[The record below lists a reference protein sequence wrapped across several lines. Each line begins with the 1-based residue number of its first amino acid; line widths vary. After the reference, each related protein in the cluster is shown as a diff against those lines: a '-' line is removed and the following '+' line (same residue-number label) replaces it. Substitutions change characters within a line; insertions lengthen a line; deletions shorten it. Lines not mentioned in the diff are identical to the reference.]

1 MNNTM
6 SLKETDKM
14 QRPAITIC
22 HANMKGTG
30 TALRLELHPARTD
43 SDGSILAKI
52 AQQSSTTPASF
63 DWDNAILVRFDLLE
77 LAKILQVF
85 RVQYESINDGKGFY
99 HRTINGFTVVRLYH
113 RIEPIG
119 GYVLDVSH
127 KSNDGDTVRLIF
139 SMTYD
144 EAFAL
149 AEAIDHAMIYVAF
162 GVPFAE

>member
-1 MNNTM
+1 M
-6 SLKETDKM
+6 K
-14 QRPAITIC
+14 RPAITIC
-22 HANMKGTG
+22 HANARGTG
-30 TALRLELHPARTD
+30 TALRLELHPANTD
-43 SDGSILAKI
+43 SDGSILATI
-52 AQQSSTTPASF
+52 APQNVIKPVATF
-63 DWDNAILVRFDLLE
+63 DWNNSISVSLCLMD

-85 RVQYESINDGKGFY
+85 RGNYESIDDGKGLY

-119 GYVLDVSH
+119 GYVLDVAH
-127 KSNDGDTVRLIF
+127 KPNDGETVRLVF

-149 AEAIDHAMIYVAF
+149 AEAIDHAMLYVAF

>member
-1 MNNTM
+1 M
-6 SLKETDKM
+6 K
-14 QRPAITIC
+14 RPAITIC
-22 HANMKGTG
+22 HANARGTG

-43 SDGSILAKI
+43 SDGSILATI
-52 AQQSSTTPASF
+52 APQNAIKPVASF
-63 DWDNAILVRFDLLE
+63 YWNNSISVRLCLMD

-85 RVQYESINDGKGFY
+85 RGNYESIDDGRGLY

-119 GYVLDVSH
+119 GYVLDVAH
-127 KSNDGDTVRLIF
+127 KPNDGETVRLVF
-139 SMTYD
+139 LMTYD

-149 AEAIDHAMIYVAF
+149 TEAIDHAMIYVAF

>member
-1 MNNTM
+1 M
-6 SLKETDKM
+6 K
-14 QRPAITIC
+14 RPAITIC
-22 HANMKGTG
+22 HANARGTG

-43 SDGSILAKI
+43 SDGSILATI
-52 AQQSSTTPASF
+52 AQQSSITPASF
-63 DWDNAILVRFDLLE
+63 DWDNAIPVSFDLLD

-85 RVQYESINDGKGFY
+85 RGNYESIDDGKGLY

-127 KSNDGDTVRLIF
+127 KSNDGEPVRLIF

-149 AEAIDHAMIYVAF
+149 AEAIDHAMLYVAF
-162 GVPFAE
+162 GVPFTE

>member
-1 MNNTM
+1 M
-6 SLKETDKM
+6 K
-14 QRPAITIC
+14 RPATTIC

-43 SDGSILAKI
+43 SDGSII
-52 AQQSSTTPASF
+52 AMIAPQNAMKPVASF
-63 DWDNAILVRFDLLE
+63 DWNNSISVRLGLLD

-85 RVQYESINDGKGFY
+85 RGQYESIDEGKGLY
-99 HRTINGFTVVRLYH
+99 YRTINGFTVVRLYH

-119 GYVLDVSH
+119 GYVLDVSN

-162 GVPFAE
+162 GVPVAD

>member
-1 MNNTM
+1 M
-6 SLKETDKM
+6 K
-14 QRPAITIC
+14 RPAITIC
-22 HANMKGTG
+22 HANARGTG

-43 SDGSILAKI
+43 SDGSILATI
-52 AQQSSTTPASF
+52 APQNAIKPVASF
-63 DWDNAILVRFDLLE
+63 YWNNSISVRLCLMD
-77 LAKILQVF
+77 LAKILQVL
-85 RVQYESINDGKGFY
+85 RGNYESIDDGKGLY

-127 KSNDGDTVRLIF
+127 KSNDGETVRLIF

-149 AEAIDHAMIYVAF
+149 AEAIDHAKLYVAF
-162 GVPFAE
+162 GVPFTE

>member
-1 MNNTM
+1 M
-6 SLKETDKM
+6 K
-14 QRPAITIC
+14 RPAITIC
-22 HANMKGTG
+22 HANARGTG

-43 SDGSILAKI
+43 SDGSILATI
-52 AQQSSTTPASF
+52 APQNEIKPVASF
-63 DWDNAILVRFDLLE
+63 YWNNSISVRLCLMD

-85 RVQYESINDGKGFY
+85 RGNYESIDDGKGLY
-99 HRTINGFTVVRLYH
+99 HRTIYGFTVVRLYH

-127 KSNDGDTVRLIF
+127 KSNDGEPVRLIF

-149 AEAIDHAMIYVAF
+149 AEAIDHAMLYVAF
-162 GVPFAE
+162 GVPFTE

>member
-1 MNNTM
+1 M
-6 SLKETDKM
+6 K
-14 QRPAITIC
+14 RPATTIC
-22 HANMKGTG
+22 HANMRGTG

-43 SDGSILAKI
+43 SDGSILAMI
-52 AQQSSTTPASF
+52 APQNAMKPVASF
-63 DWDNAILVRFDLLE
+63 DWDNSILVRFDILE

-85 RVQYESINDGKGFY
+85 RGQYESINDGRGFY
-99 HRTINGFTVVRLYH
+99 HRTINGLTVVRLYH

-119 GYVLDVSH
+119 GYDLEVSH
-127 KSNDGDTVRLIF
+127 KSNDDDTVRLIF
-139 SMTYD
+139 YMTYD

>member
-1 MNNTM
+1 M
-6 SLKETDKM
+6 K
-14 QRPAITIC
+14 RPAITIC
-22 HANMKGTG
+22 HANAMGTG

-43 SDGSILAKI
+43 SDGSILATI
-52 AQQSSTTPASF
+52 APQNEIKPVASF
-63 DWDNAILVRFDLLE
+63 YWNNSISVRLCLMD

-85 RVQYESINDGKGFY
+85 RGNYESIDDGKGLY

-119 GYVLDVSH
+119 GYVLDVAH
-127 KSNDGDTVRLIF
+127 KPNDGETVRLVF
-139 SMTYD
+139 LMTYD

-149 AEAIDHAMIYVAF
+149 AEAIAHAMLYVAF

>member
-1 MNNTM
+1 M
-6 SLKETDKM
+6 K
-14 QRPAITIC
+14 RPAITIC
-22 HANMKGTG
+22 HANARGTG

-43 SDGSILAKI
+43 SDGSILATI
-52 AQQSSTTPASF
+52 APQNAIKPVASF
-63 DWDNAILVRFDLLE
+63 YWNNSISVRLCLMD

-85 RVQYESINDGKGFY
+85 RGNYESIDDGKGLY

-127 KSNDGDTVRLIF
+127 KSNDGDIVHLIF

-149 AEAIDHAMIYVAF
+149 AEAIDHAMLYVAF

>member
-1 MNNTM
+1 M
-6 SLKETDKM
+6 K
-14 QRPAITIC
+14 RPATTIC

-43 SDGSILAKI
+43 SDGSII
-52 AQQSSTTPASF
+52 AMIAPQNAMKPVASF
-63 DWDNAILVRFDLLE
+63 DWNNSIYVRLCLMD

-85 RVQYESINDGKGFY
+85 RGQHESIDDGKGLY
-99 HRTINGFTVVRLYH
+99 HRTINGCTVVRLYH

-127 KSNDGDTVRLIF
+127 KPNDGETVRLIF
-139 SMTYD
+139 AMTYD

-149 AEAIDHAMIYVAF
+149 CEAIDHAMLYVAF
-162 GVPFAE
+162 GVPVAD

>member
-1 MNNTM
+1 M
-6 SLKETDKM
+6 K
-14 QRPAITIC
+14 RPATTIC
-22 HANMKGTG
+22 HANPRGTG

-43 SDGSILAKI
+43 SDGSILATI

-85 RVQYESINDGKGFY
+85 RGQYESINDGKGFY

-113 RIEPIG
+113 RIEPIC

-127 KSNDGDTVRLIF
+127 KSNHGDTVRLIF
-139 SMTYD
+139 AMTYD
-144 EAFAL
+144 EAFAIC
-149 AEAIDHAMIYVAF
+149 EAIDHAMIYVAF
-162 GVPFAE
+162 GVPVAD

>member
-1 MNNTM
+1 M
-6 SLKETDKM
+6 K
-14 QRPAITIC
+14 RPTTTIC
-22 HANMKGTG
+22 HANPRGTG

-43 SDGSILAKI
+43 SDGSILATI
-52 AQQSSTTPASF
+52 AQQNAMKPVASF
-63 DWDNAILVRFDLLE
+63 DWDNAISVSLCLMD

-85 RVQYESINDGKGFY
+85 RGQYESINDGKGFY

-149 AEAIDHAMIYVAF
+149 AEAIDHAMLYVAF

>member
-1 MNNTM
+1 M
-6 SLKETDKM
+6 K
-14 QRPAITIC
+14 RPAITIC
-22 HANMKGTG
+22 HANARGTG

-43 SDGSILAKI
+43 SDGSILATI
-52 AQQSSTTPASF
+52 APQSSTTPASF
-63 DWDNAILVRFDLLE
+63 DWDNAIPVRFDLLD

-85 RVQYESINDGKGFY
+85 RGQYESINDGKGLY

-119 GYVLDVSH
+119 GYVLDVSY
-127 KSNDGDTVRLIF
+127 KSNDGEPVRLIF

-149 AEAIDHAMIYVAF
+149 AEAIDHAMLYVAF
-162 GVPFAE
+162 GVPVAE